1 MRFEKL
7 NGGFSILISD
17 LWITRPVWLP
27 RIPVSSMLCSRKSK
41 SQSLNPFYSEAKGD
55 ILPKNDTASLK
66 DECVCTHKYLR
77 TILSERYMKPL
88 LLYCFR
94 SFLPTWNSR
103 RCDAMQISGFSDTP
117 NHFYPPWSGIC
128 DLPNINVATTLTLD
142 LCKRDPFLFT
152 RFVIPFAFKPVVR
165 CVLVM
170 CGYLTRG

>member
-1 MRFEKL
+1 MRLEKL
-7 NGGFSILISD
+7 NEGFSILISD

-117 NHFYPPWSGIC
+117 NHFYPPCSGNC

-142 LCKRDPFLFT
+142 LCKGPLFIHSF
-152 RFVIPFAFKPVVR
+152 RYSV
-165 CVLVM
+165 CV
-170 CGYLTRG
+170 